1 MMPEALR
8 ERNRQNA
15 QHSTGPRSDEGRA
28 AVAKN
33 ALRHGLRS
41 STILIPGEDVEAW
54 ETLCAELKA
63 ELQPVG
69 IREWL
74 CVELIAG
81 AAWRLR
87 RLRTLEAGLLRAQ
100 LLLAQLDQAQQD
112 VKRYE
117 RDPLLEALGAID
129 PIVTDARAHRAALD
143 QVETLEAQQR
153 EALTTLGSAVSRTI
167 TGLTLGTLSRYEAH
181 VQRTLF
187 KALHEWERLQALR
200 LSAHPPENGD
210 TRIHRLPDTLALFGK
225 NVADGL

>member
-28 AVAKN
+28 IVAKN

-41 STILIPGEDVEAW
+41 STVLIPGEDVEAW

-100 LLLAQLDQAQQD
+100 LLLAELGQAQQD

-117 RDPLLEALGAID
+117 RDPLMEALGSIN
-129 PIVTDARAHRAALD
+129 PIMTDARAHRAALD

-153 EALTTLGSAVSRTI
+153 EALATLGSAVSRNI
-167 TGLTLGTLSRYEAH
+167 TCLTLGTLSRYEANL
-181 VQRTLF
+181 QRTLF
-187 KALHEWERLQALR
+187 KGLHEWERLQALR
-200 LSAHPPENGD
+200 LSAHPSEHED
-210 TRIHRLPDTLALFGK
+210 TRIHRPPDTLALFGK

>member
-15 QHSTGPRSDEGRA
+15 QHSTGPRSDKGSA
-28 AVAKN
+28 VVAKN

-41 STILIPGEDVEAW
+41 STVLIPGEDVEAW

-63 ELQPVG
+63 ELQPLG

-87 RLRTLEAGLLRAQ
+87 RLRMLEASLLRAQ
-100 LLLAQLDQAQQD
+100 LLLAQLGQAQQD

-117 RDPLLEALGAID
+117 RDPLLEALGSID
-129 PIVTDARAHRAALD
+129 PIITDARAHRAALD
-143 QVETLEAQQR
+143 RVETLEAQQR
-153 EALTTLGSAVSRTI
+153 EALATLGSAVSRNI
-167 TGLTLGTLSRYEAH
+167 TCLTLGTLSRYEAH

-200 LSAHPPENGD
+200 LSAHPPENRD

-225 NVADGL
+225 NMAEVF

>member
-8 ERNRQNA
+8 ARNRQNA

-28 AVAKN
+28 VVAKT

-41 STILIPGEDVEAW
+41 STVLIPGEDVEAW

-63 ELQPVG
+63 ELQPLG

-74 CVELIAG
+74 CIELIAG

-87 RLRTLEAGLLRAQ
+87 RLRMLEAGLLRAQ
-100 LLLAQLDQAQQD
+100 LITTQLGQAQQD

-117 RDPLLEALGAID
+117 RDPLLEALGSID
-129 PIVTDARAHRAALD
+129 PIITDARARRVALD
-143 QVETLEAQQR
+143 QAETLEAQQR
-153 EALTTLGSAVSRTI
+153 EGLATLGSAVSRNI

-187 KALHEWERLQALR
+187 KALHELERLQALR
-200 LSAHPPENGD
+200 LSAHSPEHGD
-210 TRIHRLPDTLALFGK
+210 TRVHRFPDTLALFGK
-225 NVADGL
+225 NVVDGL

>member
-1 MMPEALR
+1 
-8 ERNRQNA
+8 
-15 QHSTGPRSDEGRA
+15 
-28 AVAKN
+28 
-33 ALRHGLRS
+33 LRHGLRS

-63 ELQPVG
+63 ELQPLG

-74 CVELIAG
+74 HVELIAG

-100 LLLAQLDQAQQD
+100 LITTQLGQAQQD

-117 RDPLLEALGAID
+117 RDPVLEALGSIN
-129 PIVTDARAHRAALD
+129 PIVTDARARRAALD

-153 EALTTLGSAVSRTI
+153 EGLATLGNAVSRNI
-167 TGLTLGTLSRYEAH
+167 TCLTLGTLSRYEAH

-187 KALHEWERLQALR
+187 KALHELERLQALR
-200 LSAHPPENGD
+200 LRAHPAEHED
-210 TRIHRLPDTLALFGK
+210 TRVHRPADPLALFGK
-225 NVADGL
+225 NVADGF

>member
-28 AVAKN
+28 VVAKN

-41 STILIPGEDVEAW
+41 STVLIPGEDVEAW

-63 ELQPVG
+63 ELQPLG

-87 RLRTLEAGLLRAQ
+87 RLRMLEAGLLRAQ
-100 LLLAQLDQAQQD
+100 LILAQLGQAQQE

-117 RDPLLEALGAID
+117 RDPMLEALGAID
-129 PIVTDARAHRAALD
+129 PIITDARAHRAALN

-153 EALTTLGSAVSRTI
+153 EELATLGSAVSRNI
-167 TGLTLGTLSRYEAH
+167 TCLTLGTLSRYEAH

-187 KALHEWERLQALR
+187 KVLHELERLQALR
-200 LSAHPPENGD
+200 LSAHPPEHED
-210 TRIHRLPDTLALFGK
+210 TRIHRLPDKLALFGK
-225 NVADGL
+225 NMTDVL

>member
-1 MMPEALR
+1 MMPEELR
-8 ERNRQNA
+8 ARNRQNA

-28 AVAKN
+28 IVAKN

-41 STILIPGEDVEAW
+41 STVLIPGEDVEAW

-100 LLLAQLDQAQQD
+100 LLLAELGQAQQD

-117 RDPLLEALGAID
+117 RDPLMEALGSIN
-129 PIVTDARAHRAALD
+129 PIMTDARAHRAALD

-153 EALTTLGSAVSRTI
+153 EALATLGSAVSRNI
-167 TGLTLGTLSRYEAH
+167 TCLTLGTLSRYEANL
-181 VQRTLF
+181 QRTLF
-187 KALHEWERLQALR
+187 KGLHEWERLQALR
-200 LSAHPPENGD
+200 LSAHPSEHED
-210 TRIHRLPDTLALFGK
+210 TRIHRPPDTLALFGK